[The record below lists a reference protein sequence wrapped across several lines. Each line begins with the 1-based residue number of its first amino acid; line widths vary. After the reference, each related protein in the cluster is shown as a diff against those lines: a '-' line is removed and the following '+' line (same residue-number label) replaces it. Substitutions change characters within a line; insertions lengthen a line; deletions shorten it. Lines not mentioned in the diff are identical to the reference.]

1 MRPGPPQLT
10 SDLSMTDPRDSNR
23 DPSIPDRRNYGR
35 QKVSFSSVVIN
46 ENNRGRVLNISPNG
60 LALQTDTELIDDEL
74 PIRFNF
80 SQLQPWVEA
89 RGRIAWRSASR
100 KVAGIEF
107 IHPADEVCEQI
118 RRWIAS
124 QSELSE
130 SPKTRMPVASA
141 QNVTTAE
148 AGSEIAA
155 SIPALA
161 PETVDLIAEKR
172 GQLSTF
178 SQVRSSAETPVS
190 ESVIAKNAASGAGVN
205 QVIEDGSQQ
214 AIFPS
219 VQSAAETQDPQTISE
234 GVIAPNVAGRS
245 SKAARLIGLSM
256 VAALSLLAFFGLRHH
271 LQKSGNSKKGRGMA
285 AKLNLAGPPLK
296 TSAAPISNTLPPLDH
311 PAPTSNAGSLGHTTS
326 TPSTGPSLGHPTFVV
341 QVGAMVHEENA
352 NALAE
357 SLSQLKFPAF
367 VFKSPTDRFHRV
379 LVGPYN
385 NADAAI
391 DVQNELENLG
401 FKAIRT
407 KWQATSVDSPP
418 QPTSE

>member
-1 MRPGPPQLT
+1 
-10 SDLSMTDPRDSNR
+10 MTDPHDSNR
-23 DPSIPDRRNYGR
+23 SPSIPDRRNYGR

-60 LALQTDTELIDDEL
+60 IALQTDTELLDDEL

-80 SQLQPWVEA
+80 SQSQPWVEA

-107 IHPADEVCEQI
+107 IDPADEVCEQI

-124 QSELSE
+124 QSDLSE
-130 SPKTRMPVASA
+130 SPRTRMSVASA
-141 QNVTTAE
+141 QNVTGAE
-148 AGSEIAA
+148 AGSEIAT
-155 SIPALA
+155 SIPSLA

-172 GQLSTF
+172 GQPSPTF
-178 SQVRSSAETPVS
+178 SQVRSSAETPAS
-190 ESVIAKNAASGAGVN
+190 ESAVAKNARNGAGVE

-234 GVIAPNVAGRS
+234 GVIAANVASRS
-245 SKAARLIGLSM
+245 SKVGPPIGLSL
-256 VAALSLLAFFGLRHH
+256 VALLSLLAFFALRHH
-271 LQKSGNSKKGRGMA
+271 LQKPGNSKKSREMA

-296 TSAAPISNTLPPLDH
+296 SSAAAPPLDH
-311 PAPTSNAGSLGHTTS
+311 PAPTSNSGSLGHPASTS
-326 TPSTGPSLGHPTFVV
+326 STGPFLRRPTFML

-357 SLSQLKFPAF
+357 SLNQLKFPAF

-401 FKAIRT
+401 FKAIRI
-407 KWQATSVDSPP
+407 KWQATSADSPP
-418 QPTSE
+418 QRTTD